1 MSDTRSLHG
10 RILTP
15 LGWRRGHVHFDS
27 HVRQLQVDDHSGA
40 DDLQLPVILPGFIDL
55 HVHGAAGV
63 DLMQGGDVART
74 IARTHLR
81 FGTTT
86 LLATT
91 MTAGL
96 DEIEHALH
104 GVAATMA
111 APDADA
117 ASIVGVHL
125 EGPFISPQRL
135 GAQPNR
141 TIEATLALVQ
151 RLHALAPIR
160 VMTLAPEI
168 GEHTALIPALS
179 AMGIRVQLGHSA
191 GTYEEGVAALQAGAS
206 GFTHLFNGMTGV
218 DHYRPGIAAAALA
231 HAQYAEIIPD
241 LQHIHPGV
249 IRLAA
254 RAIPR
259 LYAVTDA
266 TAATG
271 MPDGEYALGE
281 QRVHKCGGCVR
292 LATGSLAG
300 SALTMDQALRN
311 LVQVGLELAD
321 ASQRVSTFPADYL
334 GLGDRGRI
342 APDARA
348 DLVALDAELR
358 DAHPLTILHTQNTEA
373 ATWVVDGGAFMPF
386 GARVRNTQSLVADGA
401 ITNASNVAQYV
412 MPYVQNEQGTGR
424 NLVHLRWPTAV
435 KGKMLAT
442 IRCDNPT

>member
-1 MSDTRSLHG
+1 MTQTRSLYG

-15 LGWRRGHVHFDS
+15 LGWRRGHVHFDT
-27 HVRQLQVDDHSGA
+27 HIRQLQVDDHSGA
-40 DDLQLPVILPGFIDL
+40 DDPQLPVILPGFIDL

-74 IARTHLR
+74 IARTHAR

-96 DEIEHALH
+96 DEIAHALE

-111 APDADA
+111 TPDAA
-117 ASIVGVHL
+117 AACIASVHL

-141 TIEATLALVQ
+141 TLEATLALVQ
-151 RLHALAPIR
+151 QLHALAPIR

-168 GEHTALIPALS
+168 GAHTALIPALT
-179 AMGIRVQLGHSA
+179 ALGIRVQLGHSA
-191 GTYEEGVAALQAGAS
+191 GTYEDGVAALQAGAS

-218 DHYRPGIAAAALA
+218 DHYHPGIAAAALA

-241 LQHIHPGV
+241 LQHLHPGV

-321 ASQRVSTFPADYL
+321 ASQRVSTFPAQYL
-334 GLGDRGRI
+334 GLDDRGSL
-342 APDARA
+342 APAARA
-348 DLVALDAELR
+348 DLVVLDAALQLQQVFVTG
-358 DAHPLTILHTQNTEA
+358 HPIAL
-373 ATWVVDGGAFMPF
+373 
-386 GARVRNTQSLVADGA
+386 
-401 ITNASNVAQYV
+401 
-412 MPYVQNEQGTGR
+412 
-424 NLVHLRWPTAV
+424 
-435 KGKMLAT
+435 
-442 IRCDNPT
+442 